1 VSTPD
6 RAAGAPLPPDPYT
19 GEVRLCDD
27 SGMVSRERKEP
38 PNLFKPELTYLEGL
52 NNMRAVEG
60 MAPVDEP
67 FSCTGSAHLA
77 HGHWRCTSPYHAK
90 PHPVHGGYP
99 TPGVALAAHELLHDD
114 AYPVGPPSL
123 PRPTMSPLAG
133 TCLDQFTVTVNGKPI
148 EGVTSYRTGVARDFF
163 DEVLELADIPG
174 ELVTQF
180 VAGTY
185 IGSCDW
191 GHCHRP
197 QAGWA
202 MCQDGCCPNP
212 RGWVAICDPCSRGIL
227 PPLANP
233 PHERTWHPVG
243 RFISFDDVRA
253 ARERDGLEAEPTL
266 GDRPFTTALHE
277 EPTLTRREVRLG
289 LLLGVLSVAGLVGG
303 LHALVGWLA

>member
-1 VSTPD
+1 VPTPD
-6 RAAGAPLPPDPYT
+6 GAQRPPQNLTELADAQPRPT
-19 GEVRLCDD
+19 LT
-27 SGMVSRERKEP
+27 P
-38 PNLFKPELTYLEGL
+38 P
-52 NNMRAVEG
+52 A
-60 MAPVDEP
+60 
-67 FSCTGSAHLA
+67 
-77 HGHWRCTSPYHAK
+77 
-90 PHPVHGGYP
+90 HGGYP
-99 TPGVALAAHELLHDD
+99 SPGVQRAAEELLADD
-114 AYPVGPPSL
+114 AYPVVRQSL
-123 PRPTMSPLAG
+123 RLPNDRAAFDRMLERLGGSSPIVDQRAG
-133 TCLDQFTVTVNGKPI
+133 VG
-148 EGVTSYRTGVARDFF
+148 RDFF

-253 ARERDGLEAEPTL
+253 ARERDGLDAEPTL
-266 GDRPFTTALHE
+266 DGHPFTAALHE
-277 EPTLTRREVRLG
+277 EPTLTRRELRLG